1 MSSAG
6 ADKELPAG
14 VVNLRDVGGL
24 ATSGGQRLRRRR
36 LLRSASLSGAT
47 PAATEALHALDI
59 FDVLDLRADW
69 EIAEAGPVPGP
80 FHVHRLDLVPDA
92 VRAHA
97 HDLLRRGGLP
107 AYYAH
112 ILDAA
117 APQLVRLVETVAGA
131 SEGVLIQC
139 GAGKDRT
146 GVAVAVVLDL
156 VGVDDDTIG
165 EEYARTEGELSAL
178 RGRLQLTPGYERS
191 LRSLPSRVMRAP
203 AEAITTALGDL
214 RQRSGSV
221 LDHLVLAGLRTDT
234 VDRLRDRLLT
244 PSDQA

>member
-1 MSSAG
+1 MNPTG
-6 ADKELPAG
+6 AEQDLPAG

-24 ATSGGQRLRRRR
+24 LTTGGLRLREGR
-36 LLRSASLSGAT
+36 LLRSASLSGAS
-47 PAATEALHALDI
+47 PAAIEALHELGI
-59 FDVLDLRADW
+59 LDVLDLRAAW
-69 EIAEAGPVPGP
+69 EIDEVGPVPGR
-80 FHVHRLDLVPDA
+80 FRVHRLDLVPDA

-117 APQLVRLVETVAGA
+117 APQLVRLVETVAGVP
-131 SEGVLIQC
+131 EGVLIQC

-156 VGVDDDTIG
+156 LGVDDHTIG
-165 EEYARTEGELSAL
+165 EEYARTEGELSTL
-178 RGRLQLTPGYERS
+178 RGRLRLTPGYEQA
-191 LRSLPSRVMRAP
+191 LRSLPPQVMRAP
-203 AEAITTALGDL
+203 AEAITTSLGAL
-214 RQRSGSV
+214 RRRSGSV
-221 LDHLVLAGLRTDT
+221 LDHLVPAGLRTDT

-244 PSDQA
+244 PSDQE